1 MEQCETEPRTAGVLP
16 NAALLLES
24 MTEGVCLS
32 THDGTIVYTNPA
44 LDRMLGYAAGEL
56 VGRHVSVQNAYP
68 PEENARIVAEVIARL
83 RADGVWRGEWRNRR
97 KDGSEITTASRITA
111 VEVGSRRHWLCV
123 QEDVTERR
131 RVERRLAAEHAVA
144 QALAE
149 AGDLGKAAPHL
160 LERLCGALE
169 VEAAELWLPEPDGG
183 PLACA
188 SFHAAVPGLDR
199 FRQATLDVR
208 FASGV
213 GLPGR
218 VWASGRPA
226 WVERLGE
233 DPSFPR
239 GSSAAAAGLVSG
251 FAFPILAEGT
261 VVGVLGLY
269 ARRVLPRDDSLV
281 DAMGAFGRAIGEFAR
296 RTRAEQELRRE
307 RELLRSV
314 LDTIPV
320 MITLYDPDTRLLR
333 LNREF
338 ERLVGWSSG
347 EAHGIS
353 LMDRCY
359 PDPAYREAMRAYMA
373 SLAPGWRDIVMTTRD
388 GRSLQTS
395 WANIRLSD
403 DTFVGI
409 GVDIT
414 ERKRAEE
421 RQGLLLAELSHRVK
435 NTLAVVLGIASRTLA
450 GDRSLPE
457 ARDTLAKRLG
467 ALAKTHELL
476 TAAGWRGVSLRA
488 LAEAELR
495 PYGPRAAIAGED
507 LTLGPKAA
515 QTFALVLH
523 ELATNAAK
531 HGALSAPE
539 GRIEIGWEAA
549 DGRFRLRWRERDGP
563 PVRPPER
570 QGFGR
575 TLLERG
581 VAYELGGEVTL
592 DFRPA
597 GLVCEARLLLAQVL
611 ASA

>member
-1 MEQCETEPRTAGVLP
+1 ME
-16 NAALLLES
+16 
-24 MTEGVCLS
+24 
-32 THDGTIVYTNPA
+32 
-44 LDRMLGYAAGEL
+44 
-56 VGRHVSVQNAYP
+56 
-68 PEENARIVAEVIARL
+68 
-83 RADGVWRGEWRNRR
+83 
-97 KDGSEITTASRITA
+97 
-111 VEVGSRRHWLCV
+111 
-123 QEDVTERR
+123 
-131 RVERRLAAEHAVA
+131 
-144 QALAE
+144 
-149 AGDLGKAAPHL
+149 
-160 LERLCGALE
+160 
-169 VEAAELWLPEPDGG
+169 
-183 PLACA
+183 
-188 SFHAAVPGLDR
+188 
-199 FRQATLDVR
+199 
-208 FASGV
+208 
-213 GLPGR
+213 
-218 VWASGRPA
+218 
-226 WVERLGE
+226 
-233 DPSFPR
+233 
-239 GSSAAAAGLVSG
+239 
-251 FAFPILAEGT
+251 
-261 VVGVLGLY
+261 
-269 ARRVLPRDDSLV
+269 
-281 DAMGAFGRAIGEFAR
+281 
-296 RTRAEQELRRE
+296 
-307 RELLRSV
+307 
-314 LDTIPV
+314 
-320 MITLYDPDTRLLR
+320 
-333 LNREF
+333 
-338 ERLVGWSSG
+338 
-347 EAHGIS
+347 
-353 LMDRCY
+353 RCY
-359 PDPAYREAMRAYMA
+359 PDPAYREAMRAYME

-488 LAEAELR
+488 LVEGELK
-495 PYGPRAAIAGED
+495 PYGSRATITGED

>member
-1 MEQCETEPRTAGVLP
+1 
-16 NAALLLES
+16 
-24 MTEGVCLS
+24 
-32 THDGTIVYTNPA
+32 
-44 LDRMLGYAAGEL
+44 
-56 VGRHVSVQNAYP
+56 
-68 PEENARIVAEVIARL
+68 
-83 RADGVWRGEWRNRR
+83 
-97 KDGSEITTASRITA
+97 
-111 VEVGSRRHWLCV
+111 
-123 QEDVTERR
+123 
-131 RVERRLAAEHAVA
+131 
-144 QALAE
+144 
-149 AGDLGKAAPHL
+149 
-160 LERLCGALE
+160 
-169 VEAAELWLPEPDGG
+169 
-183 PLACA
+183 
-188 SFHAAVPGLDR
+188 
-199 FRQATLDVR
+199 
-208 FASGV
+208 
-213 GLPGR
+213 
-218 VWASGRPA
+218 
-226 WVERLGE
+226 
-233 DPSFPR
+233 
-239 GSSAAAAGLVSG
+239 
-251 FAFPILAEGT
+251 
-261 VVGVLGLY
+261 
-269 ARRVLPRDDSLV
+269 
-281 DAMGAFGRAIGEFAR
+281 MGAFGRAIGEFTR

-347 EAHGIS
+347 EAHGLS
-353 LMDRCY
+353 LMERCY
-359 PDPAYREAMRAYMA
+359 PDPAYPEAMRAYME

-388 GRSLQTS
+388 GGSLQTS

-563 PVRPPER
+563 SVRPPER

-597 GLVCEARLLLAQVL
+597 GLVCEARLSLAQVL